1 MSACAHRSLVQ
12 TATKVYKLINAGMN
26 GDVDGHRGGK
36 MRRWDDNFATNGDD
50 GRQEKVVVV
59 VVEVMVVGRWW

>member
-1 MSACAHRSLVQ
+1 MCVCPALVQ
-12 TATKVYKLINAGMN
+12 APTKVYKIINAGMN

-50 GRQEKVVVV
+50 GRQEKEVV
-59 VVEVMVVGRWW
+59 VVEVMVV

>member
-1 MSACAHRSLVQ
+1 MTSECVCPSLVQ
-12 TATKVYKLINAGMN
+12 AATKVFKIINAGMN

-59 VVEVMVVGRWW
+59 VEVMVV